1 MCSSPE
7 IKIEKTQLIIPIAVP
22 NLSSFKTN
30 LNAALKIKLIAAGP
44 IPSNQIGGLA
54 GSIKP
59 YKNIPHSV
67 KTVYPGRHQKI
78 NAIAPE
84 IAPPC
89 VEAVEIT
96 SCVELGPG
104 SPWPIY
110 NKMCNRKKLHHQKI
124 RIFRVS
130 SIFCAIF

>member
-7 IKIEKTQLIIPIAVP
+7 IMIATAQAIIPMNVP
-22 NLSSFKTN
+22 NLSSFETN

-59 YKNIPHSV
+59 YRNIPQSV
-67 KTVYPGRHQKI
+67 KTVYPGRHQKM

-96 SCVELGPG
+96 SCVDDGPG
-104 SPWPIY
+104 SPWP
-110 NKMCNRKKLHHQKI
+110 
-124 RIFRVS
+124 V
-130 SIFCAIF
+130 